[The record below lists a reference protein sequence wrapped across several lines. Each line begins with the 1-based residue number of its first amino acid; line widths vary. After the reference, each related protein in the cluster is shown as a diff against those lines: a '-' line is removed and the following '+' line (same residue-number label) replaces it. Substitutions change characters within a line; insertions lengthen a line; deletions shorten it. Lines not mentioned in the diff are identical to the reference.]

1 MMAVADADLQRAA
14 AIARGLALDVGGRM
28 GLRPGERRF
37 PGRPQPLGLEIESHA
52 PYAPG
57 DDLRHLDWSAL
68 GRLDTLLVRRFTA
81 EREVE
86 AHLLVDTSA
95 SMALDGKP
103 AAVRALALTLAAL
116 ALRGGYAVR
125 VAALGSRAPASAA
138 YRRPSSLARLASRLD
153 AHAPGGAVDLGTAL
167 GDHAQRHPAGGVALV
182 LSDLLADPASLAPG
196 LRALA
201 ARGFVVVLFQ
211 VLGPHEI
218 EPGADLAG
226 ALLRCAETGAE
237 HATAPGDDTLARYRA
252 ALAAHEAKLDA
263 LAAAVGAHRIRVAA
277 DAAVAPLV
285 AGPLRERGL
294 VRPG

>member
-1 MMAVADADLQRAA
+1 MIVAADPDLERAA
-14 AIARGLALDVGGRM
+14 AVARGLALDLGGPM

-68 GRLDTLLVRRFTA
+68 GRLDSLLVRRFTA
-81 EREVE
+81 EREVD
-86 AHLLVDTSA
+86 AHLLVDASA

-103 AAVRALALTLAAL
+103 AAVRALALALAAL

-125 VAALGSRAPASAA
+125 VATLGAGAASAA
-138 YRRPSSLARLASRLD
+138 YRRPSSLPRVARRLD
-153 AHAPGGAVDLGTAL
+153 AGGGTGGAPDLGAAL
-167 GDHAQRHPAGGVALV
+167 DRHAQRHPAGGVALV
-182 LSDLLADPASLAPG
+182 LSDLLADPATLAPG

-218 EPGADLAG
+218 EPGAGLAG
-226 ALLRCAETGAE
+226 ARLRCAETGDE
-237 HATAPGDDTLARYRA
+237 YATAPGDETLARYRA
-252 ALAAHEAKLDA
+252 ALAAHESALDA
-263 LAAAVGAHRIRVAA
+263 LATPLGARRVRVPADGAVEA
-277 DAAVAPLV
+277 LV
-285 AGPLRERGL
+285 TGPLRALGI
-294 VRPG
+294 VRPR

>member
-1 MMAVADADLQRAA
+1 VIAGAEPDLQRAA
-14 AIARGLALDVGGRM
+14 ALARGLALDVGGRM

-68 GRLDTLLVRRFTA
+68 GRLDALLVRRFTA

-86 AHLLVDTSA
+86 AHLLVDASA
-95 SMALDGKP
+95 SMELDGKP

-125 VAALGSRAPASAA
+125 VATLGARTPAGGA
-138 YRRPSSLARLASRLD
+138 YRRPSSLARLARQLD
-153 AHAPGGAVDLGTAL
+153 AHAAHGAVDLGVAL

-218 EPGADLAG
+218 DPGPELAG

-237 HATAPGDDTLARYRA
+237 HATAPGDATLARYRA
-252 ALAAHEAKLDA
+252 ALAAHEAALDA
-263 LAAAVGAHRIRVAA
+263 VASDVGAQRIRVAA
-277 DAAVAPLV
+277 DAAIEPLV
-285 AGPLRERGL
+285 AGPLRARGL